1 MQNQV
6 ANMSKVESILADS
19 GAKIEV
25 NGISVTVI
33 HLPESDID
41 VNTPQYFLKM
51 DELEMFETY
60 SSPQMALSKGRQLIE
75 EETDTLIA
83 TLQKDVRRADV
94 LLDDAPSDIS
104 REKLIQYKDNIVR
117 LLNKL
122 DKIETEALQT
132 A

>member
-1 MQNQV
+1 
-6 ANMSKVESILADS
+6 MSKVESIQADS

-41 VNTPQYFLKM
+41 VNTPQFFLKM
-51 DELEMFETY
+51 DELEMFETFN
-60 SSPQMALSKGRQLIE
+60 SPQIALSKGRQLIE